1 MLIVFQSKNFTKKY
15 MYTTGSWEVWGTIS
29 LYKIPNRKNL
39 HRKSSMCC
47 GDSTPFQGV
56 FKKAEDFLDYRGLYF
71 LFFYLMNI
79 ISKSSKHFQLAH
91 SVKATV
97 LNLVAYSSHTK
108 FSTRSWSRHAA
119 AWWTRIRIDSQ
130 IRILNP

>member
-1 MLIVFQSKNFTKKY
+1 MHIFYSVDANGISVKKSFRKKY
-15 MYTTGSWEVWGTIS
+15 MYTTWSWEVWGTIS

-91 SVKATV
+91 LVKATV
-97 LNLVAYSSHTK
+97 LNLVAYSSHTVK
-108 FSTRSWSRHAA
+108 LSGTKLR
-119 AWWTRIRIDSQ
+119 T
-130 IRILNP
+130 LPPL